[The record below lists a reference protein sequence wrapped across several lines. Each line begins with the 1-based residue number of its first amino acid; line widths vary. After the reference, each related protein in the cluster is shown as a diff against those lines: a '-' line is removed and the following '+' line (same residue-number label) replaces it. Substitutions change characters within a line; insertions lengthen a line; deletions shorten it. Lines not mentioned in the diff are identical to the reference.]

1 MRDACFVKTLIITLS
16 RKINKNKLLTLSIET
31 YMHVLLKHFLLL
43 YFKKLIR
50 TNKLLFLSTETKIIN
65 IGILR
70 RIMGGEWDR
79 GS

>member
-1 MRDACFVKTLIITLS
+1 MKSSLS
-16 RKINKNKLLTLSIET
+16 FSQKKKKKKKET
-31 YMHVLLKHFLLL
+31 YMHVLHFLLKHFLLL

-50 TNKLLFLSTETKIIN
+50 TNKLLFLSIETKIIK
-65 IGILR
+65 IRILR